1 MSSNPHLCRSRVNGR
16 ARTDLRE
23 QFPNGSRTN
32 DRGSSRNSS
41 SAYYALFEKVQGL
54 GFRSFLVC
62 VMLWLGA
69 KGFGLIQPLGRVHRR
84 GRRRNGGAD
93 FLAMLPNSE
102 AKVAISVRH
111 WNSPLQRRVVDEL
124 WGYMLRNG
132 VPMGLIVTNSRP
144 TRSTERA
151 TEAYPGRPIQIVS
164 CRQLC
169 SSMAALELGVCRQRG
184 SWILDE
190 AFFRSVESLNFATAL
205 AIRARLSWGM
215 RDLDGLGGP
224 QHWAPQPGDPRTR
237 SQGSRYWVAA
247 LATVLLLSLLL
258 WMALKGRIWPN

>member
-41 SAYYALFEKVQGL
+41 SAFYALFEEVQGL
-54 GFRSFLVC
+54 LFRSFLVC

-93 FLAMLPNSE
+93 FLAKLPNSE
-102 AKVAISVRH
+102 AKVAVSVRH
-111 WNSPLQRRVVDEL
+111 WNTPLQRRVVDEL
-124 WGYMLRNG
+124 WGYMLRNS

-144 TRSTERA
+144 TRSTEMA
-151 TEAYPGRPIQIVS
+151 ANAYPGRPIQIVS

-169 SSMAALELGVCRQRG
+169 SSMAALELGLRKRG
-184 SWILDE
+184 THWILDE
-190 AFFRSVESLNFATAL
+190 AFFRSVGSLSLTGAL
-205 AIRARLSWGM
+205 ACRFRRSKCKRGLDGIAYPL
-215 RDLDGLGGP
+215 DLDSECPILG
-224 QHWAPQPGDPRTR
+224 R
-237 SQGSRYWVAA
+237 SSRGAVFWIAA
-247 LATVLLLSLLL
+247 SATLSFLGLLL
-258 WMALKGRIWPN
+258 WLALKDTIWPN